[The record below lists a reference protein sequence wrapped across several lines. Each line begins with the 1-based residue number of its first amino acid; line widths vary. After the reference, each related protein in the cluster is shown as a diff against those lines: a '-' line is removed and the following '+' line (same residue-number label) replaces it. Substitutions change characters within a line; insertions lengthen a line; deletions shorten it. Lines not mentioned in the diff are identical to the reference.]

1 MSVTAYHFWSP
12 TCGPCKTI
20 KPAIHELIEEF
31 STVGWVSVNT
41 QDDPSSF
48 AKTYNVRVVPTVVVV
63 VSDSDG
69 NQLSVESHS
78 GTGISGYY
86 RILRNGLKKLSL
98 T

>member
-31 STVGWVSVNT
+31 PNVGWVSVNT
-41 QDDPSSF
+41 QDDPSTF
-48 AKTYNVRVVPTVVVV
+48 AIKYNIRVVPTVVVV
-63 VSDSDG
+63 VSDIHG
-69 NQLSVESHS
+69 NQVLVESHS

-86 RILRNGLKKLSL
+86 RILRNGLRKLSL